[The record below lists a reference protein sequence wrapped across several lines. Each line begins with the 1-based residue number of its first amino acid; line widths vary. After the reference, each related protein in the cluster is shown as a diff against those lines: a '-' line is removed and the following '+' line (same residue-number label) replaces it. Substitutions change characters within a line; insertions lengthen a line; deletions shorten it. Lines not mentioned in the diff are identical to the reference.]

1 MFMFEKAMV
10 GSRRYWTWVGAL
22 LAVVA
27 VAFAFYLH
35 QLSYGLGLTGMSRDV
50 SWGLYIGQFT
60 FMVGVAASAVMVVL
74 PYYLHNHKEFAR
86 MTILGEFLAVASVM
100 MCMMFIFVDMGKPMR
115 VFNVFLYPQFHSVMF
130 WDMLSLSGYLVLNAT
145 ITFFTLHAE
154 QQDVHPPHWIKP
166 VILLSIPWAISIHT
180 VTGFLYS
187 GLPGRLA
194 WRTAIMAPRFLA
206 SAFAAGPALLILL
219 CFLLRRQ
226 TGYDVGKKA
235 INGLAV
241 IVTYAMVINVF
252 FIVMEFFTAMYSRVP
267 GLTEDFQ
274 DLYLG
279 TVSHTSLLPWG
290 RSSVVLMAAAL
301 ILLLVP
307 RMRRNEKTLAV
318 ACALVFSSLWID
330 KGVCMVVG
338 GFIPSPLG
346 TVTRYVPTLPEM
358 TITLGVWAVGALMV
372 TVFYKIALSVEI
384 AKEASYVP
392 TYEFAGT
399 TSAIGLQAHASGA
412 AVAPG
417 PGPAGQTNEEVSGKG
432 EQEWHQ

>member
-1 MFMFEKAMV
+1 MFMLEKAMV
-10 GSRRYWTWVGAL
+10 GGRRYWIWVGAL
-22 LAVVA
+22 LVVITI
-27 VAFAFYLH
+27 AFGFYLN
-35 QLSYGLGLTGMSRDV
+35 QLSYGLGLTGMSRNV

-86 MTILGEFLAVASVM
+86 MTILGEFLAVASVT
-100 MCMMFIFVDMGKPMR
+100 MCMLFVLIDMGKPMR
-115 VFNVFLYPQFHSVMF
+115 LFNIFLFPQFHSVMF
-130 WDMLSLSGYLVLNAT
+130 WDVVSLSGYLVLNIT
-145 ITFFTLHAE
+145 ITLVTLHAE
-154 QQDVHPPHWIKP
+154 QQDVRPPHWIKP
-166 VILLSIPWAISIHT
+166 VIFLSIPWAISIHT
-180 VTGFLYS
+180 VTGFLYA

-219 CFLLRRQ
+219 SFLLRRQ
-226 TGYDVGKKA
+226 TGYDVGRKA
-235 INGLAV
+235 IDGLAV
-241 IVTYAMVINVF
+241 IVTYAMIINVF
-252 FIVMEFFTAMYSRVP
+252 FIAMEFFTAMYSHVP

-290 RSSVVLMAAAL
+290 RSSIVLMAGAL
-301 ILLLVP
+301 VLLVVP
-307 RMRRNEKTLAV
+307 VLRRNEKSLAV

-338 GFIPSPLG
+338 GFMPSPLG
-346 TVTRYVPTLPEM
+346 TITRYVPTLPEA

-384 AKEASYVP
+384 AKEAAYVP
-392 TYEFAGT
+392 AYEFARTGGA
-399 TSAIGLQAHASGA
+399 SGLQAHPSSSVVVPDSSTAGHAS
-412 AVAPG
+412 
-417 PGPAGQTNEEVSGKG
+417 QEVSGKG